1 MHPRPWAPYARPGTI
16 GKNVGAGV
24 PIAMRIARAYAAI
37 LGALLCVGSTPA
49 LAGPLEDGQA
59 AYDAGDY
66 ETAIRL
72 WRPLAKQGDA
82 LAQHALGLVYITGH
96 ASPNVAAGL
105 REARE
110 WFRKAADQGFVQLT
124 RPSAYPSFGL
134 SGGSEGPRRGGEVD
148 SHGGRPGR
156 CRRPALAC
164 RNSATCEAGA
174 SGLQSLL
181 R

>member
-1 MHPRPWAPYARPGTI
+1 MHPRPWAPYARLRTI
-16 GKNVGAGV
+16 GKNVGARV

-37 LGALLCVGSTPA
+37 LGALLCVGSTPV
-49 LAGPLEDGQA
+49 LAGSLEDGQA

-110 WFRKAADQGFVQLT
+110 WFRKAADQGFV
-124 RPSAYPSFGL
+124 PAYATLGL
-134 SGGSEGPRRGGEVD
+134 SYLLDCPGAPRDLVEAERWIRMAADQGDVAAQRWLVEILPLAKLEPPV
-148 SHGGRPGR
+148 
-156 CRRPALAC
+156 CRVF
-164 RNSATCEAGA
+164 
-174 SGLQSLL
+174 
-181 R
+181 

>member
-1 MHPRPWAPYARPGTI
+1 VAETPIKASCCLTRVHPRSWVPICSMGDYR
-16 GKNVGAGV
+16 KKVGAGV

-37 LGALLCVGSTPA
+37 LGVLLCVGSTPV

-82 LAQHALGLVYITGH
+82 MAQH
-96 ASPNVAAGL
+96 AGL

-110 WFRKAADQGFVQLT
+110 WFRKAADQGSV
-124 RPSAYPSFGL
+124 PAYATLGL
-134 SGGSEGPRRGGEVD
+134 SYLLDCPGAPRDLVEAERWIRMAAD
-148 SHGGRPGR
+148 HGDVAAQRWLVEILP
-156 CRRPALAC
+156 LAKLEPPVC
-164 RNSATCEAGA
+164 KVF
-174 SGLQSLL
+174 
-181 R
+181 